1 MKRRRTRGQ
10 RGMILI
16 NVLVI
21 VMLASAV
28 LAVMLADEDDNV
40 DRSYALRSAAQAM
53 ATARGAEL
61 SAIAALRRDLA
72 SGTTSDTL
80 TEPWANIADRSAR
93 IPGGT
98 FAFAVTDAQAR
109 FNINNLMRGDAAGR
123 DNFAR
128 IAASAALPAETA
140 ETVVRLLP
148 FAGPLDSL
156 AQLRMVGVNDAQLR
170 RLALLCTAL
179 PAPSEVNAN
188 TAPEALLTIMFGNEA
203 TARSVVSMRARSG
216 GLTRENLTA
225 GSILLPPGIGISSQ
239 YFWSRAKVTMGDT
252 SQQLTSLLVRRQ
264 QDGKPEVIAI
274 RRWRGAAPVEVP
286 PLADQ
291 SS

>member
-1 MKRRRTRGQ
+1 MKPRRTRDQ

-16 NVLVI
+16 NVLII

-28 LAVMLADEDDNV
+28 LAVMLADEDANV
-40 DRSYALRSAAQAM
+40 DRGYALRSAAQAM

-72 SGTTSDTL
+72 SGSTSDTL
-80 TEPWANIADRSAR
+80 TETWANIADRNAR

-98 FAFAVTDAQAR
+98 FAFAVTDAQAK
-109 FNINNLMRGDAAGR
+109 FNLNNLMRGDAAGR
-123 DNFAR
+123 DNFTK

-140 ETVVRLLP
+140 DAIVRLLP

-156 AQLRMVGVNDAQLR
+156 SQLRLIGVSDAQLR

-179 PAPSEVNAN
+179 PAPSEINAN
-188 TAPEALLTIMFGNEA
+188 TAPEALLAIMFGNEA
-203 TARSVVSMRARSG
+203 TARSTVSMRARG
-216 GLTRENLTA
+216 GLIRESLTA
-225 GSILLPPGIGISSQ
+225 GSILMPPGVSVSSQ

-264 QDGKPEVIAI
+264 QDGKPEVLAL
-274 RRWRGAAPVEVP
+274 RRWRGAAPMEVP
-286 PLADQ
+286 PLTDQ
-291 SS
+291 IS